1 MAQLRV
7 SLPVVSVL
15 ILTAAGVLAWRVRA
29 VRRSPTHSLE
39 QLAKAVHAKD
49 RRAAERYIDVH
60 RVAESVVDDAVAAA
74 ASQGATD
81 TAGVKPSLVTTLEQ
95 TLWEALTE
103 SPGAAAGGPWDPRT
117 WSERYQGIE
126 DVQERGDRARVG
138 VRLRLE
144 ESDAAGVVHLSLER
158 VDGYWRLVAVEDLA
172 RLAQPAVART
182 NERASEAAMKSD
194 LRNLVTAEEMYRAD
208 HGTYTTALQALTFD
222 VSTGGTVAITAATRD
237 GWSAVARHEG
247 TATVCRIA
255 IGNGILRGSPEA
267 QPQCSP

>member
-60 RVAESVVDDAVAAA
+60 RVAESVVDDAIAAA

-95 TLWEALTE
+95 TLWEALMGFGLWAQA
-103 SPGAAAGGPWDPRT
+103 PVGHPAAAAPPKTPEVLMKSR
-117 WSERYQGIE
+117 RVQG
-126 DVQERGDRARVG
+126 ARVG
-138 VRLRLE
+138 VDDIE
-144 ESDAAGVVHLSLER
+144 
-158 VDGYWRLVAVEDLA
+158 Y
-172 RLAQPAVART
+172 P
-182 NERASEAAMKSD
+182 
-194 LRNLVTAEEMYRAD
+194 
-208 HGTYTTALQALTFD
+208 
-222 VSTGGTVAITAATRD
+222 
-237 GWSAVARHEG
+237 
-247 TATVCRIA
+247 
-255 IGNGILRGSPEA
+255 P
-267 QPQCSP
+267 